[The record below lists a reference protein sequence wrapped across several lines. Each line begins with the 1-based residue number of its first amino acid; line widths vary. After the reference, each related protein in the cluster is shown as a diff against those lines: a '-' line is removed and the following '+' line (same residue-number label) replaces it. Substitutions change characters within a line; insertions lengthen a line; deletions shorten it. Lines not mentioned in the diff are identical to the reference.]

1 MEKSDLQERIAAEKA
16 KKTEEAIRSAYEV
29 IVDDKKKRLSG
40 RILIFTIGMV
50 IVLLGALLAASLVKI
65 NNKNSAL
72 LTVSI
77 NSAYNQ
83 FMMMVT
89 E

>member
-77 NSAYNQ
+77 NSAYN
-83 FMMMVT
+83 
-89 E
+89 